1 MMVPQYRVVMYT
13 AFLLLAVT
21 VVWQPSAILGVA
33 TMKGLN
39 QNHQNGIMGA
49 FHQQY
54 YAPLSKTGQGLAC
67 AVLGFTGARCMVN
80 AASTVVK
87 VAGVAFLAYVVDSY
101 FFFLRL
107 RDHKRYS
114 QAFFLSSNSRRCV

>member
-21 VVWQPSAILGVA
+21 VVWQPSAIIGVA
-33 TMKGLN
+33 AMKGMN
-39 QNHQNGIMGA
+39 QNKQHGIFGA
-49 FHQQY
+49 CRQQ
-54 YAPLSKTGQGLAC
+54 ATPLSKTGQGLAG
-67 AVLGFTGARCMVN
+67 AVLGFTGARVLVN
-80 AASTVVK
+80 SASTVVK